1 MTAMPLNVKIALGAF
16 LAALVGGALYLIAL
30 RGPAMMLDM
39 AANAFAF
46 ICL

>member
-1 MTAMPLNVKIALGAF
+1 MTTMPLNVKIALGVF
-16 LAALVGGALYLIAL
+16 ITALVGGAMYLIAQ

>member
-1 MTAMPLNVKIALGAF
+1 MTTMPLNVKIALGIF
-16 LAALVGGALYLIAL
+16 ITALLGGAIYLISL

>member
-1 MTAMPLNVKIALGAF
+1 MTTMPLNVKIALGVF
-16 LAALVGGALYLIAL
+16 VTALVGGAMYLIAL

-39 AANAFAF
+39 AVNAFAF